1 MQFKRCPGRQQTPR
15 AFTKHHNIMKR
26 LYWIVCVF
34 LSLFSCEDELETSP
48 PSKETYVSNF
58 GISSARRYFEST
70 AKDLSYLS
78 FRDDR
83 PQTRA
88 GLSTEAELV
97 PQWEKARFSSNDEV
111 ELVEVPLHTGADMYS
126 TTRNVQSG
134 EQVMAKSFP
143 SAMRLIIA
151 RRTSGDTLM
160 FVTTLVPTLARSP
173 HPVKSMN
180 NFCYLGGGDFTGKV
194 FCSTLEG
201 RFVEVCQYV
210 NGHRAG
216 LLKATTR
223 SQLEARGV
231 DLNTM
236 SYESITWSPAS
247 VVLNEQYGDEG
258 LNPGGGSGMCS
269 FHPSYPA
276 ESCPYCIEEVIV
288 RSCQYCGAR
297 LEVGEVCDCRC
308 DVCGSYPCKCCFYCG
323 TYPCICE
330 SDCEICRPLPCMV
343 CEKCGSHFCFGTCGE
358 EPDLGGEDQGQG
370 NGNGQVSTGLTTS
383 QIFDKLYEAGEPPL
397 TAPQLQTLKNALISW
412 MEKYPIFKEIVEK
425 FVNSGEKVAFSIN
438 PEKIGDRGSTMYQRL
453 ECCIYYAVESSM
465 TNMLSLEE
473 MIHAY
478 QYQVAYTTPPSTRNI
493 EVEAKIFYDLM
504 RAEADNLKDADPTS
518 NKIRLG
524 LHHPNAIDAYEN
536 FWNTFITNN
545 YQLNSGWFNDY
556 LKIGK
561 YWNESGY
568 EDLPPFEQVTPK
580 LIDEFIPKK

>member
-1 MQFKRCPGRQQTPR
+1 MLSHKCNLKDSGEQSLPR
-15 AFTKHHNIMKR
+15 TITKHNSIMKR
-26 LYWIVCVF
+26 LFCIVCVF
-34 LSLFSCEDELETSP
+34 LSLFSCEDELATSP
-48 PSKETYVSNF
+48 PSQEVYVSNF
-58 GISSARRYFEST
+58 SISSARRYFEST

-78 FRDDR
+78 FRKER
-83 PQTRA
+83 PRTKA

-97 PQWEKARFSSNDEV
+97 PQWEKALFSSNDEV

-143 SAMRLIIA
+143 STMRLIIA

-160 FVTTLVPTLARSP
+160 FVTTLVPTLTRSP

-180 NFCYLGGGDFTGKV
+180 NFRYLGGGDFTGKV

-216 LLKATTR
+216 SLKATTR

-297 LEVGEVCDCRC
+297 LEAGEVCDCRC
-308 DVCGSYPCKCCFYCG
+308 DVCGSYPCKCCFYC
-323 TYPCICE
+323 
-330 SDCEICRPLPCMV
+330 L
-343 CEKCGSHFCFGTCGE
+343 
-358 EPDLGGEDQGQG
+358 
-370 NGNGQVSTGLTTS
+370 
-383 QIFDKLYEAGEPPL
+383 
-397 TAPQLQTLKNALISW
+397 
-412 MEKYPIFKEIVEK
+412 
-425 FVNSGEKVAFSIN
+425 
-438 PEKIGDRGSTMYQRL
+438 
-453 ECCIYYAVESSM
+453 
-465 TNMLSLEE
+465 
-473 MIHAY
+473 
-478 QYQVAYTTPPSTRNI
+478 
-493 EVEAKIFYDLM
+493 
-504 RAEADNLKDADPTS
+504 
-518 NKIRLG
+518 
-524 LHHPNAIDAYEN
+524 
-536 FWNTFITNN
+536 
-545 YQLNSGWFNDY
+545 
-556 LKIGK
+556 
-561 YWNESGY
+561 
-568 EDLPPFEQVTPK
+568 
-580 LIDEFIPKK
+580 

>member
-1 MQFKRCPGRQQTPR
+1 
-15 AFTKHHNIMKR
+15 MKR
-26 LYWIVCVF
+26 LFCIVCVF
-34 LSLFSCEDELETSP
+34 LSLFSCEDELATSP
-48 PSKETYVSNF
+48 PSQEVYVSNF
-58 GISSARRYFEST
+58 SISSARRYFEST

-78 FRDDR
+78 FRKER
-83 PQTRA
+83 PRTKA

-97 PQWEKARFSSNDEV
+97 PQWEKALFSSNDEV

-143 SAMRLIIA
+143 STMRLIIA

-160 FVTTLVPTLARSP
+160 FVTTLVPTLTRSP

-180 NFCYLGGGDFTGKV
+180 NFRYLGGGDFTGKV

-210 NGHRAG
+210 NGRRAG
-216 LLKATTR
+216 SLKATTR

-297 LEVGEVCDCRC
+297 LEAGEVCDCRC

-330 SDCEICRPLPCMV
+330 SDCEICRPLPCMA
-343 CEKCGSHFCFGTCGE
+343 CEKCGDHFCFGTCEE
-358 EPDLGGEDQGQG
+358 EPDSG
-370 NGNGQVSTGLTTS
+370 NTCPYGKCDGNPCTCCPICEGPCKGHSNPGTSPTTYADALYDPSSTLTQEQKIALDTALNRFCKNS
-383 QIFDKLYEAGEPPL
+383 PIYEA
-397 TAPQLQTLKNALISW
+397 
-412 MEKYPIFKEIVEK
+412 
-425 FVNSGEKVAFSIN
+425 
-438 PEKIGDRGSTMYQRL
+438 MY
-453 ECCIYYAVESSM
+453 IDTHSHSS
-465 TNMLSLEE
+465 
-473 MIHAY
+473 
-478 QYQVAYTTPPSTRNI
+478 Q
-493 EVEAKIFYDLM
+493 
-504 RAEADNLKDADPTS
+504 
-518 NKIRLG
+518 
-524 LHHPNAIDAYEN
+524 
-536 FWNTFITNN
+536 
-545 YQLNSGWFNDY
+545 
-556 LKIGK
+556 
-561 YWNESGY
+561 
-568 EDLPPFEQVTPK
+568 
-580 LIDEFIPKK
+580 

>member
-1 MQFKRCPGRQQTPR
+1 
-15 AFTKHHNIMKR
+15 MKR
-26 LYWIVCVF
+26 LFCIVCVF

-126 TTRNVQSG
+126 TTRSVQSG

-143 SAMRLIIA
+143 STMRLIIA

-210 NGHRAG
+210 NGRRAG
-216 LLKATTR
+216 SLKATTR

-297 LEVGEVCDCRC
+297 LEAGEVCDCRC

-330 SDCEICRPLPCMV
+330 SDCEICRPLPCMA
-343 CEKCGSHFCFGTCGE
+343 CEKCGDHFCFGTCEE
-358 EPDLGGEDQGQG
+358 EPDSGNTCPYGKCDGNPCTCCPICEGPCKGHSNPGTSPTTYADALYDPSSTLTQEQKIALDTALKEFCGKSPIYKAMYDALVKKGIKFKFEINPGILEKEQG
-370 NGNGQVSTGLTTS
+370 NAGYKEAAFYFKDGNSIKSV
-383 QIFDKLYEAGEPPL
+383 Y
-397 TAPQLQTLKNALISW
+397 LQ
-412 MEKYPIFKEIVEK
+412 
-425 FVNSGEKVAFSIN
+425 
-438 PEKIGDRGSTMYQRL
+438 
-453 ECCIYYAVESSM
+453 
-465 TNMLSLEE
+465 EE
-473 MIHAY
+473 MIHAVQELDIY
-478 QYQVAYTTPPSTRNI
+478 GVEYMEQARKNVEFEVKVIQDVIMERNGEGGMYLGSANHSNDFMHAYNDWIQNNANDVEILKQRFFEFCSSWSGYKGTFAPDF
-493 EVEAKIFYDLM
+493 EAK
-504 RAEADNLKDADPTS
+504 
-518 NKIRLG
+518 
-524 LHHPNAIDAYEN
+524 AIDK
-536 FWNTFITNN
+536 
-545 YQLNSGWFNDY
+545 Y
-556 LKIGK
+556 LK
-561 YWNESGY
+561 
-568 EDLPPFEQVTPK
+568 
-580 LIDEFIPKK
+580 

>member
-1 MQFKRCPGRQQTPR
+1 
-15 AFTKHHNIMKR
+15 MKR
-26 LYWIVCVF
+26 LFCIVCVF

-143 SAMRLIIA
+143 STMRLIIA

-180 NFCYLGGGDFTGKV
+180 NFRYLGGGDFTGKV

-210 NGHRAG
+210 NGRRAG
-216 LLKATTR
+216 SLKATTR

-297 LEVGEVCDCRC
+297 LEAGEVCDCRC

-330 SDCEICRPLPCMV
+330 SDCEICRPLPCMA
-343 CEKCGSHFCFGTCGE
+343 CEKCGDHFCFGTCEE
-358 EPDLGGEDQGQG
+358 EPDSGNTCPYGKCDGNPCTCCPICEGPCKGHSNPGTSPTTYADALYDPSSTLTQEQKIALDTALKEFCGKSPIYKAMYDALVKKGIKFKFEINPGILEKEQG
-370 NGNGQVSTGLTTS
+370 NAGYKEAAFYFKDGNSIKSV
-383 QIFDKLYEAGEPPL
+383 Y
-397 TAPQLQTLKNALISW
+397 LQ
-412 MEKYPIFKEIVEK
+412 
-425 FVNSGEKVAFSIN
+425 
-438 PEKIGDRGSTMYQRL
+438 
-453 ECCIYYAVESSM
+453 
-465 TNMLSLEE
+465 EE
-473 MIHAY
+473 MIHAVQELDIY
-478 QYQVAYTTPPSTRNI
+478 GVEYMEQARKNVEFEVKVIQDVIMERNGEGGMYLGSANHSNDFMHAYNDWIQNNANDVEILKQRFFEFCSSWSGYKGTFAPDF
-493 EVEAKIFYDLM
+493 EAK
-504 RAEADNLKDADPTS
+504 
-518 NKIRLG
+518 
-524 LHHPNAIDAYEN
+524 AIDK
-536 FWNTFITNN
+536 
-545 YQLNSGWFNDY
+545 Y
-556 LKIGK
+556 LK
-561 YWNESGY
+561 
-568 EDLPPFEQVTPK
+568 
-580 LIDEFIPKK
+580 

>member
-1 MQFKRCPGRQQTPR
+1 MHYDTPSI
-15 AFTKHHNIMKR
+15 TKHNSIMKR
-26 LYWIVCVF
+26 LFCIVCVF

-48 PSKETYVSNF
+48 PSQEVYVSNF

-97 PQWEKARFSSNDEV
+97 PQWEKALFSSNDEV

-126 TTRNVQSG
+126 TTRNIQSG

-143 SAMRLIIA
+143 STMRLIIA

-210 NGHRAG
+210 NGRRAG
-216 LLKATTR
+216 SLKATTR

-297 LEVGEVCDCRC
+297 LEAGEVCDCRC

-330 SDCEICRPLPCMV
+330 SDCEICRPLPCMA
-343 CEKCGSHFCFGTCGE
+343 CEKCGDHFCFGTCEE
-358 EPDLGGEDQGQG
+358 EPDSGNTCPYGKCDGNPCTCCPICEGPCKGHSNPGTSPTTYADALYDPSSTLTQEQKIALDTALKEFCGKSPIYKAMYDALVKKGIKFKFEINPGILEKEQG
-370 NGNGQVSTGLTTS
+370 NAGYKEAAFYFKDGNSIKSV
-383 QIFDKLYEAGEPPL
+383 Y
-397 TAPQLQTLKNALISW
+397 LQ
-412 MEKYPIFKEIVEK
+412 
-425 FVNSGEKVAFSIN
+425 
-438 PEKIGDRGSTMYQRL
+438 
-453 ECCIYYAVESSM
+453 
-465 TNMLSLEE
+465 EE
-473 MIHAY
+473 MIHAVQELDIY
-478 QYQVAYTTPPSTRNI
+478 GVEYMEQARKNVEFEVKVIQDVIMERNGEGGMYLGSANHSNDFMHAYNDWIQNNANDVEILKQRFFEFCSSWSGYKGTFAPDF
-493 EVEAKIFYDLM
+493 EAK
-504 RAEADNLKDADPTS
+504 
-518 NKIRLG
+518 
-524 LHHPNAIDAYEN
+524 AIDK
-536 FWNTFITNN
+536 
-545 YQLNSGWFNDY
+545 Y
-556 LKIGK
+556 LK
-561 YWNESGY
+561 
-568 EDLPPFEQVTPK
+568 
-580 LIDEFIPKK
+580 

>member
-1 MQFKRCPGRQQTPR
+1 
-15 AFTKHHNIMKR
+15 MKR
-26 LYWIVCVF
+26 LYCIVCVF

-143 SAMRLIIA
+143 STMRLIIA

-180 NFCYLGGGDFTGKV
+180 NFRYLGGGDFTGKV

-210 NGHRAG
+210 NGRRAG
-216 LLKATTR
+216 SLKATTR

-297 LEVGEVCDCRC
+297 LEAGEVCDCRC

-330 SDCEICRPLPCMV
+330 SDCEICRPLPCMA
-343 CEKCGSHFCFGTCGE
+343 CEKCGDHFCFGTCEE
-358 EPDLGGEDQGQG
+358 EPDSGNTCPYGKCDGNPCTCCPICEGPCKGHSNPGTSPTTYADALYDPSSTLTQEQKIALDTALKEFCGKSPIYKAMYDALVKKGIKFKFEINPGILEKEQG
-370 NGNGQVSTGLTTS
+370 NAGYKEAAFYFKDGNSIKSV
-383 QIFDKLYEAGEPPL
+383 Y
-397 TAPQLQTLKNALISW
+397 LQ
-412 MEKYPIFKEIVEK
+412 
-425 FVNSGEKVAFSIN
+425 
-438 PEKIGDRGSTMYQRL
+438 
-453 ECCIYYAVESSM
+453 
-465 TNMLSLEE
+465 EE
-473 MIHAY
+473 MIHAVQELDIY
-478 QYQVAYTTPPSTRNI
+478 GVEYMEQARKNVEFEVKVIQDVIMERNGEGGMYLGSANHSNDFMHAYNDWIQNNANDVEILKQRFFEFCSSWSGYKGTFAPDF
-493 EVEAKIFYDLM
+493 EAK
-504 RAEADNLKDADPTS
+504 
-518 NKIRLG
+518 
-524 LHHPNAIDAYEN
+524 AIDK
-536 FWNTFITNN
+536 
-545 YQLNSGWFNDY
+545 Y
-556 LKIGK
+556 LK
-561 YWNESGY
+561 
-568 EDLPPFEQVTPK
+568 
-580 LIDEFIPKK
+580 

>member
-1 MQFKRCPGRQQTPR
+1 
-15 AFTKHHNIMKR
+15 MKR
-26 LYWIVCVF
+26 LYCIVCVF

-180 NFCYLGGGDFTGKV
+180 NFRYLGGGDFTGKV

-210 NGHRAG
+210 NGRRAG
-216 LLKATTR
+216 SLKATTR

-297 LEVGEVCDCRC
+297 LEAGEVCDCRC

-330 SDCEICRPLPCMV
+330 SDCEICRPLPCMA
-343 CEKCGSHFCFGTCGE
+343 CEKCGDHFCFGTCEE
-358 EPDLGGEDQGQG
+358 EPDSGNTCPYGKCDGNPCTCCPICEGPCKGHSNPGTSPTTYADALYDPSSTLTQEQKIALDTALKEFCGKSPIYKAMYDALVKKGIKFKFEINPGILEKEQG
-370 NGNGQVSTGLTTS
+370 NAGYKEAAFYFKDGNSIKSV
-383 QIFDKLYEAGEPPL
+383 Y
-397 TAPQLQTLKNALISW
+397 LQ
-412 MEKYPIFKEIVEK
+412 
-425 FVNSGEKVAFSIN
+425 
-438 PEKIGDRGSTMYQRL
+438 
-453 ECCIYYAVESSM
+453 
-465 TNMLSLEE
+465 EE
-473 MIHAY
+473 MIHAVQELDIY
-478 QYQVAYTTPPSTRNI
+478 GVEYMEQARKNVEFEVKVIQDVIMERNGEGGMYLGSANHSNDFMHAYNDWIQNNANDVEILKQRFFEFCSSWSGYKGTFAPDF
-493 EVEAKIFYDLM
+493 EAK
-504 RAEADNLKDADPTS
+504 
-518 NKIRLG
+518 
-524 LHHPNAIDAYEN
+524 AIDK
-536 FWNTFITNN
+536 
-545 YQLNSGWFNDY
+545 Y
-556 LKIGK
+556 LK
-561 YWNESGY
+561 
-568 EDLPPFEQVTPK
+568 
-580 LIDEFIPKK
+580 

>member
-1 MQFKRCPGRQQTPR
+1 
-15 AFTKHHNIMKR
+15 MKR
-26 LYWIVCVF
+26 LFCIVCVF

-70 AKDLSYLS
+70 APDLSYLS

-126 TTRNVQSG
+126 TTRSVQSG

-180 NFCYLGGGDFTGKV
+180 NFRYLGGGDFTGKV

-210 NGHRAG
+210 NGRRAG
-216 LLKATTR
+216 SLKATTR

-297 LEVGEVCDCRC
+297 LEAGEVCDCRC

-330 SDCEICRPLPCMV
+330 SDCEICRPLPCMA
-343 CEKCGSHFCFGTCGE
+343 CEKCGDHFCFGTCEE
-358 EPDLGGEDQGQG
+358 EPDSGNTCPYGKCDGNPCTCCPICEGPCKGHSNPGTSPTTYADALYDPSSTLTQEQKIALDTALKEFCGKSPIYKAMYDALVKKGIKFKFEINPGILEKEQG
-370 NGNGQVSTGLTTS
+370 NAGYKEAAFYFKDGNSIKSV
-383 QIFDKLYEAGEPPL
+383 Y
-397 TAPQLQTLKNALISW
+397 LQ
-412 MEKYPIFKEIVEK
+412 
-425 FVNSGEKVAFSIN
+425 
-438 PEKIGDRGSTMYQRL
+438 
-453 ECCIYYAVESSM
+453 
-465 TNMLSLEE
+465 EE
-473 MIHAY
+473 MIHAVQELDIY
-478 QYQVAYTTPPSTRNI
+478 GVEYMEQARKNVEFEVKVIQDVIMERNGEGGMYLGSANHSNDFMHAYNDWIQNNANDVEILKQRFFEFCSSWSGYKGTFAPDF
-493 EVEAKIFYDLM
+493 EAK
-504 RAEADNLKDADPTS
+504 
-518 NKIRLG
+518 
-524 LHHPNAIDAYEN
+524 AIDK
-536 FWNTFITNN
+536 
-545 YQLNSGWFNDY
+545 Y
-556 LKIGK
+556 LK
-561 YWNESGY
+561 
-568 EDLPPFEQVTPK
+568 
-580 LIDEFIPKK
+580 